1 LIGLDTSVVVRY
13 LVQDDPA
20 QSAAATRL
28 MERVL
33 STELPGFITGITL
46 CEIVWV
52 LTECYDA
59 DRDRIGS
66 VIEALLASRQ
76 LVVEESEIVWNALHD
91 WRKSSADFSDALIG
105 RKVIARGG
113 EKTVTFNRAAAKLPG
128 FERLKSAR

>member
-1 LIGLDTSVVVRY
+1 MIGLDTNVVVRY

-33 STELPGFITGITL
+33 SAELRGFITAITL

-66 VIEALLASRQ
+66 VIEGLLATRQ

-91 WRKSSADFSDALIG
+91 WRTSSADFSDALIG

-113 EKTVTFNRAAAKLPG
+113 EKTVTFDRAAAKLPY
-128 FERLKSAR
+128 FELLKPAR